1 MLKEQKF
8 GVEDEMTGIT
18 RKQAAEAISELF
30 ESIPRHVGGGYD
42 AWEVKDREPRQD
54 GHHQRTNG
62 Y

>member
-18 RKQAAEAISELF
+18 RKQAAEAISDLF

-42 AWEVKDREPRQD
+42 AWEVKDRE
-54 GHHQRTNG
+54 G
-62 Y
+62 